1 MTEQLTLSLRGGG
14 SGNGWRKLPLFVA
27 AQRRMPRHQ
36 TALPLIG
43 GGSGTG
49 YRALPLFRAA
59 NDAHPYSRESRN
71 LPATGTDGVP
81 ARLLLSQEH
90 GV

>member
-1 MTEQLTLSLRGGG
+1 MTEQLTLCLRGGG

-36 TALPLIG
+36 TVLPLIG

-59 NDAHPYSRESRN
+59 NDS
-71 LPATGTDGVP
+71 LPMDCQSEACNG
-81 ARLLLSQEH
+81 
-90 GV
+90 